1 VATSADE
8 VALSVSIGV
17 VVVVVVVVVV
27 DDDDVGEMG
36 KVQYLMGMGFPEAA
50 VRAALA
56 QADGNVELAAQLL
69 LAMTN

>member
-1 VATSADE
+1 
-8 VALSVSIGV
+8 
-17 VVVVVVVVVV
+17 
-27 DDDDVGEMG
+27 MG